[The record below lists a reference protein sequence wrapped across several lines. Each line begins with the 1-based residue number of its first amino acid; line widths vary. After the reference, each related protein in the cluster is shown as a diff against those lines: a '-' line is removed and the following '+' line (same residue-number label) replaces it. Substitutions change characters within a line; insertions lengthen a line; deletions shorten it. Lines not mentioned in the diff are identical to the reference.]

1 MLVNKFIIILNKYFL
16 NLANHLE
23 LFEETSLNRN
33 KTWCMRSG
41 VGAQHCATNAAPSAR
56 HQPRNEP
63 AVVDSRLRD
72 SATVTGSPHHG
83 DGQSRPA

>member
-33 KTWCMRSG
+33 KT
-41 VGAQHCATNAAPSAR
+41 
-56 HQPRNEP
+56 
-63 AVVDSRLRD
+63 
-72 SATVTGSPHHG
+72 
-83 DGQSRPA
+83 